1 MSKDVF
7 CSPVT
12 EKKQNHP
19 NVHRQY
25 NGLINQVYLLDKILY
40 SNENE
45 QITVLEKTCTKPH
58 GQNVELYIYGMV
70 PLTGSTKRS
79 KTNLG

>member
-1 MSKDVF
+1 M
-7 CSPVT
+7 
-12 EKKQNHP
+12 
-19 NVHRQY
+19 
-25 NGLINQVYLLDKILY
+25 LDKILY

-70 PLTGSTKRS
+70 PLIGSTKRQNQS
-79 KTNLG
+79 RVIEFRVVLTLGGKGGVSGAERGFWGCR